1 MKQALKKPTL
11 GSVFNTLKNLFL
23 VTLGTAS
30 IAFGTAVFMIP
41 FDLVSGG
48 MSGMAIILDLVI
60 PIEFITVDIIITALS
75 WIFFILGL
83 IFLGKAF
90 AMKTLVSTIAYPIF
104 VSLFMRLSDPSVLG
118 GYFYLQGNAHPDI
131 ALVLAAVGGGSLVG
145 LGCALSFLGGGSTGG
160 IDVIAL
166 LVSKYFPRIKS
177 PRVLLTIDT
186 TVVILGVFIIQDFVT
201 SMLGIVSAIISSTL
215 VEKVFLGG
223 QKAFIAQIVSDKYAE
238 INKRII
244 TEAKRTTTVVGV
256 TGGYSGAE
264 KKMLLVSFTMRQ
276 YHDVLRIVSTEDK
289 NAFVTIH
296 RAHEISGEGWT
307 WHKVKPA
314 DTADK
319 NAASED
325 VESEDK

>member
-1 MKQALKKPTL
+1 MKEVFKKPTL
-11 GSVFNTLKNLFL
+11 GSVLKTLKNLFL

-30 IAFGTAVFMIP
+30 IAFGTSVFMIP

-60 PIEFITVDIIITALS
+60 PLEFLTVDIIITALS

-83 IFLGKAF
+83 VFLGKAF

-104 VSLFMRLSDPSVLG
+104 VSLFLRLGDPAVLG
-118 GYFYLQGNAHPDI
+118 GYFYLQGNPHPDI

-166 LVSKYFPRIKS
+166 LVSKYSPRIKS

-201 SMLGIVSAIISSTL
+201 SMLGIVSAIVSSTL

-319 NAASED
+319 NAVSED